1 MQALQEHARLRV
13 LRHEG
18 LHVPAHVMETDR
30 VDGGHPH
37 RPFHPLLGGKQ
48 ARARI
53 VESLEEISTGLEE
66 DLTRLGRDQG
76 PPGTVEEGH
85 IELGLELLDGLA
97 RRGLRDAIARGGAGK
112 APEPHDFAKQLEGV
126 EVHGSELS
134 SLAQLILCFC
144 YFMLG

>member
-1 MQALQEHARLRV
+1 GGMV
-13 LRHEG
+13 
-18 LHVPAHVMETDR
+18 DR
-30 VDGGHPH
+30 WEKIG
-37 RPFHPLLGGKQ
+37 R
-48 ARARI
+48 
-53 VESLEEISTGLEE
+53 GLEE
-66 DLTRLGRDQG
+66 ALPRLGRDQG
-76 PPGTVEEGH
+76 PTGTVEEGH

-134 SLAQLILCFC
+134 SLAKLILCFC